1 MMKNKELQLL
11 THLRENSREKLTSVS
26 KKTKIPIST
35 LFDLLKELQR
45 KIIQKAT
52 VLLDFDHLGF
62 HTRAQVF
69 LKSPDKDRLKEH
81 LLKHPNVNTVHR
93 INEGWNYVAEF
104 VTSNNKELDVMLEK
118 LETEYGVEKKE
129 IHYIIEEVKR
139 EGFLF
144 PSVSV

>member
-1 MMKNKELQLL
+1 MKNKELQLL